1 MHLVRTKKYNESIVR
16 KDREGPSLTIG
27 CSILFTGDHG
37 LWVEEAAVLASA
49 YLINHVRLEIDVD
62 GTWNMFAR
70 RRFREKCAEAVI
82 FRGGFCTF
90 KAAIG
95 LYPSY
100 YTTRR
105 NMTGKVARTLNPCS
119 TV

>member
-1 MHLVRTKKYNESIVR
+1 MHLVRTEKKDESIAR
-16 KDREGPSLTIG
+16 KDKGPLLTIG
-27 CSILFTGDHG
+27 CSVLFAGDHG

-62 GTWNMFAR
+62 GAWNMFAR

-100 YTTRR
+100 YTTRK